1 MHFIKVIVNLCC
13 ILAALMVPVTTIH
26 NLNNYWEGDD
36 IAHEN
41 SIGYISIPIG
51 GSSITSSET
60 TTIFSRSYAL
70 FPVSFS
76 TPKMLYVSSEDNGQL
91 RTSFDATSF
100 WLFFSVIVYGW
111 YRIIH
116 TTIKFR
122 ERIKRKNNGSDA

>member
-1 MHFIKVIVNLCC
+1 
-13 ILAALMVPVTTIH
+13 MVPVTTIH

-60 TTIFSRSYAL
+60 TTIFGRSYAL